1 MLSINKHLPVPH
13 GLASVLVKRAPKLVL
28 PFLERSRSR
37 LRATLDDGR
46 EVAVVL
52 PRGTVMRGGDVLVA
66 EDGTLVEVQAA
77 PEQVLRVSSDNRLA
91 LMRAAYHLGNRHTPV
106 QVSADALQLEADPV
120 LEDMLVLLGVTV
132 AHVEAPF
139 EPEAGAY
146 GGGHRHGHDATFE
159 EDYAAAQALS
169 IFAETPPERWLFLD
183 GINTENNRPVLLD
196 LYRVSFDPVGDLG
209 LIHDEYGQLSMTG
222 SVLYDPA
229 NANGSSMH
237 GFGNVQWQD
246 E

>member
-1 MLSINKHLPVPH
+1 MLSITKHLPTPH

-37 LRATLDDGR
+37 LRATLNDGR

-52 PRGTVMRGGDVLVA
+52 TRGTVMRGGDVLVA

-77 PEQVLRVSSDNRLA
+77 PEQVLRVTSDNRLA

-120 LEDMLVLLGVTV
+120 LEDMLVRLGVTV
-132 AHVEAPF
+132 THVEAPF

-159 EDYAAAQALS
+159 EDYAAAQALYN
-169 IFAETPPERWLFLD
+169 EHH
-183 GINTENNRPVLLD
+183 G
-196 LYRVSFDPVGDLG
+196 
-209 LIHDEYGQLSMTG
+209 HDH
-222 SVLYDPA
+222 DH
-229 NANGSSMH
+229 NH
-237 GFGNVQWQD
+237 GHVHGPGCGHHHHHHD
-246 E
+246 

>member
-1 MLSINKHLPVPH
+1 MLSIDKHLPAPH

-28 PFLERSRSR
+28 PFLARSRSR

-66 EDGTLVEVQAA
+66 GDGTLVEVLAA
-77 PEQVLRVSSDNRLA
+77 PEQVLRVTSDDRLA

-106 QVSADALQLEADPV
+106 QVGAQALQLEADPV
-120 LEDMLVLLGVTV
+120 LEDMLVRLGVTV
-132 AHVEAPF
+132 THVEAPF

-159 EDYAAAQALS
+159 EDYAAAQALYQEHHGHS
-169 IFAETPPERWLFLD
+169 
-183 GINTENNRPVLLD
+183 
-196 LYRVSFDPVGDLG
+196 
-209 LIHDEYGQLSMTG
+209 HDHDHGHNHGHGHDHDQGQG
-222 SVLYDPA
+222 HV
-229 NANGSSMH
+229 H
-237 GFGNVQWQD
+237 GPGCGHAHHHHHD
-246 E
+246 

>member
-1 MLSINKHLPVPH
+1 MLSITKHLPAPH

-46 EVAVVL
+46 DVAVVL

-77 PEQVLRVSSDNRLA
+77 PEQVLRVTSDNRLA

-120 LEDMLVLLGVTV
+120 LEDMLVRLGVTV

-159 EDYAAAQALS
+159 EDYAAAQALYQEHHGHDHGHS
-169 IFAETPPERWLFLD
+169 HDHDHGHAHSHNHAHDHAHGHDHGHDD
-183 GINTENNRPVLLD
+183 GHVHGP
-196 LYRVSFDPVGDLG
+196 GCG
-209 LIHDEYGQLSMTG
+209 HHHHHHD
-222 SVLYDPA
+222 
-229 NANGSSMH
+229 
-237 GFGNVQWQD
+237 
-246 E
+246 

>member
-1 MLSINKHLPVPH
+1 MLSIDKHLPAPH

-28 PFLERSRSR
+28 PFLARSRSR

-66 EDGTLVEVQAA
+66 GDGTLVEVLAA
-77 PEQVLRVSSDNRLA
+77 PEQVLRVTSDDRLA

-106 QVSADALQLEADPV
+106 QVGAQALQLEADPV
-120 LEDMLVLLGVTV
+120 LEDMLVRLGVTV
-132 AHVEAPF
+132 THVEAPF

-159 EDYAAAQALS
+159 EDYAAAQALYQEHHGHS
-169 IFAETPPERWLFLD
+169 
-183 GINTENNRPVLLD
+183 
-196 LYRVSFDPVGDLG
+196 
-209 LIHDEYGQLSMTG
+209 HDHNHGHGHDHDQGQG
-222 SVLYDPA
+222 HV
-229 NANGSSMH
+229 H
-237 GFGNVQWQD
+237 GPGCGHAHHHHHD
-246 E
+246 

>member
-1 MLSINKHLPVPH
+1 MLSITKHLPAPH

-28 PFLERSRSR
+28 LFLERSRSR

-46 EVAVVL
+46 DVAVVL

-77 PEQVLRVSSDNRLA
+77 PEQVLRVTSDNRLA

-120 LEDMLVLLGVTV
+120 LEDMLVRLGVTV

-159 EDYAAAQALS
+159 EDYAAAQALYHEHHGQDHGHS
-169 IFAETPPERWLFLD
+169 HDHDHGHAHSHDHAHGHDHGHGHDD
-183 GINTENNRPVLLD
+183 GHVHGP
-196 LYRVSFDPVGDLG
+196 GCG
-209 LIHDEYGQLSMTG
+209 HHHHHHD
-222 SVLYDPA
+222 
-229 NANGSSMH
+229 
-237 GFGNVQWQD
+237 
-246 E
+246 

>member
-1 MLSINKHLPVPH
+1 MLSINKHLPAPH

-120 LEDMLVLLGVTV
+120 LEDMLVRLGVTV

-159 EDYAAAQALS
+159 EDYAAAQALYH
-169 IFAETPPERWLFLD
+169 EHH
-183 GINTENNRPVLLD
+183 G
-196 LYRVSFDPVGDLG
+196 
-209 LIHDEYGQLSMTG
+209 HD
-222 SVLYDPA
+222 
-229 NANGSSMH
+229 H
-237 GFGNVQWQD
+237 GHSHAHDHGHGHSHSEGHAHGHGHDHDHDHGHVHGPGCGHHHHHHD
-246 E
+246 